1 MYREIYEELERTGRV
16 KSAVLLGGEHA
27 GSRCMVKDGQCVPVT
42 KEEADWTPFEKAI
55 LETKETG
62 VCRAG
67 ETELFVEIFL
77 KNPHLIILGGG
88 HVSRPTA
95 RIGKMLGFHVTV
107 MDDREEFVTPE
118 HFPDA
123 DERITGSFEE
133 LDKWIPPY
141 ENAYYVI
148 VTRGHKGDSTCARH
162 IFSRPYAY
170 LGMIGSKTKVKLTR
184 EKLLEEGFTAAQ
196 LDTLH
201 APIGLP
207 IGGSLPEEIAVSIM
221 AQIVQVKNAHYA
233 AYCDS
238 RVEEYV
244 REGKRGVMMTLVK
257 KSGSSPRGVGSKM
270 FVETQDRK
278 EEDRIPAE
286 ARILSTQGSIGGGNV
301 EYEATKHCA
310 FVTGTEVASYT
321 LTSRDGQENLG
332 MICGGKVE
340 VLFEKVG

>member
-1 MYREIYEELERTGRV
+1 MYREIYEELERIGRV
-16 KSAVLLGGEHA
+16 KSAVLLDGEHA
-27 GSRCMVKDGQCVPVT
+27 GSRCMVKDRQCVSVT
-42 KEEADWTPFEKAI
+42 KEEVDWKTFEKAI
-55 LETKETG
+55 LEAKETG
-62 VCRAG
+62 VQHVG
-67 ETELFVEIFL
+67 ETEVFVEIFL
-77 KNPHLIILGGG
+77 KNPRLIILGGG

-107 MDDREEFVTPE
+107 MDDREEFVTKE

-133 LDKWIPPY
+133 LDKWIPVY

-148 VTRGHKGDSTCARH
+148 VTRGHKGDTTCVRQ

-184 EKLLEEGFTAAQ
+184 EKLLDEGFTAEQ
-196 LDTLH
+196 LDSLH

-221 AQIVQVKNAHYA
+221 AEIVQVKNDHYT

-238 RVEEYV
+238 RVEECV
-244 REGKRGVMMTLVK
+244 LEGKHGVMMTIVK
-257 KSGSSPRGVGSKM
+257 KSGSSPRGAGSKM
-270 FVETQDRK
+270 FVETQICT
-278 EEDRIPAE
+278 EDDEISSQAK
-286 ARILSTQGSIGGGNV
+286 ILGTKGSIGGGNV
-301 EYEATKHCA
+301 EYEAMKHCA
-310 FVTGTEVASYT
+310 FVNGTEVISYT

>member
-1 MYREIYEELERTGRV
+1 MYREIYEELEIQGKV
-16 KSAVLLGGEHA
+16 KSAVLLSGEHA
-27 GSRCMVKDGQCVPVT
+27 GSRCVVKGGQCVSVT
-42 KEEADWTPFEKAI
+42 KEKADWKPFEGAI
-55 LETKETG
+55 LEAEETG
-62 VCRAG
+62 VLRVG
-67 ETELFVEIFL
+67 ETEVFVEIFL

-95 RIGKMLGFHVTV
+95 KIGKMLGFHVTV
-107 MDDREEFVTPE
+107 MDDREEFVTQE

-123 DERITGSFEE
+123 DARITGSFEE
-133 LDKWIPPY
+133 LDRWIPPY

-148 VTRGHKGDSTCARH
+148 VTRGHKGDTTCVRQ
-162 IFSRPYAY
+162 IFHRPYAY

-184 EKLLEEGFTAAQ
+184 EKLLEEGYTPAH

-238 RVEEYV
+238 RVEECV
-244 REGKRGVMMTLVK
+244 REGKRGVMITIVK
-257 KSGSSPRGVGSKM
+257 KSGSSPRGAGSKM
-270 FVETQDRK
+270 FVETQICTEKDGK
-278 EEDRIPAE
+278 PAE
-286 ARILSTQGSIGGGNV
+286 IQIMSTKGSIGGGNV
-301 EYEATKHCA
+301 EYEAMKHCA
-310 FVTGTEVASYT
+310 HVNGTEVASYI